1 MIAGKFQPK
10 VRQAAT
16 LAAITASLLISACS
30 GSGNREVNAQMACPT
45 LSGKSIGGATLMT
58 AVVPA
63 NARTDH
69 RLTDSPSHCKSQHA
83 TSTAGKMPTF
93 IGPTAGDSERLKLAA
108 NQKYY
113 RSAVLRGKLA

>member
-1 MIAGKFQPK
+1 MNLLDKGTRGC
-10 VRQAAT
+10 VGRT
-16 LAAITASLLISACS
+16 SLVALV
-30 GSGNREVNAQMACPT
+30 EVQSFVGVMVHRRST
-45 LSGKSIGGATLMT
+45 T
-58 AVVPA
+58 
-63 NARTDH
+63 RTDH

-113 RSAVLRGKLA
+113 RSAVLRAKLA